1 MTISGLVASH
11 TASLLFP
18 PIFSPHL
25 SPAIS
30 LWSPER
36 HLRTKTL
43 IIHCKTCFSHGILLL
58 FCYLKCNPIYPV
70 IQFKN
75 FSPWTLLSLYPASNL
90 SAYPDGSIRF
100 WPYHHIHCH
109 CPGPCYHQSLIY
121 CNSCF
126 STGLSFTFTLD
137 SPHRNQN
144 LRRL

>member
-58 FCYLKCNPIYPV
+58 LCYLKYV
-70 IQFKN
+70 IPFILSFRLKTFHPGL
-75 FSPWTLLSLYPASNL
+75 FSPSTPHLICQHILMVLSDSDPIITSTATALVHAITNLWFTAIAAFQLVCLSLLP
-90 SAYPDGSIRF
+90 SIL
-100 WPYHHIHCH
+100 H
-109 CPGPCYHQSLIY
+109 
-121 CNSCF
+121 
-126 STGLSFTFTLD
+126 TGTKI
-137 SPHRNQN
+137 
-144 LRRL
+144 